1 MPQTGQNRFVPALVE
16 TLREGYGPARLRQD
30 ALAGLTV
37 AIVALPLSMAIAIA
51 AGGTPAMG
59 LYTAIVGGFVIS
71 ALGGSRYQIGGPAG
85 AFIVLVAG
93 TIAQHGIGG
102 MIVATMMAGVIMGAI
117 GLFRLG
123 SYIKFI
129 PYPVTVGF
137 SAGIAVIIF
146 SSQIKDLLGLTLTE
160 PEPAHILDKLPVLWE
175 SLPSANAVTIA
186 LAFATIA
193 MIIGLKRYAPRLPN
207 LLIAVVATTL
217 AAALLGLP
225 TPTIESTFGAVPAGL
240 PMPSLP
246 HVDAALLI
254 AVLPNAIAFA
264 LLGSIEAL
272 LSAVV
277 ADGMT
282 GKRHNSNMELVAQGV
297 ANIAVGLFGGMVA
310 TGTIARTATN
320 VRAGGHGPVAGML
333 HAVFILLFMVVAA
346 PLVGFVPLASLAGV
360 LAVVAWNMIER
371 DAIVSLL
378 RSSRADAA
386 VLLVTLGLTVFRDLT
401 EAIVVGF
408 SLGAVLFIHRMSKAA
423 EVVEEHVSEDEEA
436 AEPID
441 PEIVVYRIR
450 GAFFFGATA
459 SVGAVLDRISD
470 KYRGLLIDLSDVTL
484 IDSTAAHL
492 IEQLVHKAG
501 KRGVEVMLTG
511 TTHDL
516 RVQLFAQGLKP
527 PKVGYESSITLGMRK
542 MRNKL
547 DQRHGTE
554 GTGAPHPQ
562 TA

>member
-1 MPQTGQNRFVPALVE
+1 MPNTGPARFVPALVD
-16 TLREGYGPARLRQD
+16 TLREGYGLGRLRQD

-102 MIVATMMAGVIMGAI
+102 MIVATMLAGVIMGTI
-117 GLFRLG
+117 GLLRLG

-146 SSQIKDLLGLTLTE
+146 SSQIKDLLGLTLTQ
-160 PEPAHILDKLPVLWE
+160 PEPAHILAKLPVLWE
-175 SLPSANAVTIA
+175 SLPSANATTIA
-186 LAFATIA
+186 LALATIA
-193 MIIGLKRYAPRLPN
+193 LIVGLKRFAPRLPN
-207 LLIAVVATTL
+207 LLIAVGVTTAG
-217 AAALLGLP
+217 AAFLGLP
-225 TPTIESTFGAVPAGL
+225 TPTIESAFGAVPSGL

-264 LLGSIEAL
+264 LLGAIEAL

-282 GKRHNSNMELVAQGV
+282 GHRHNSNMELVAQGA

-333 HAVFILLFMVVAA
+333 HAVFILLFMLVAA
-346 PLVGFVPLASLAGV
+346 PLVGFVPLAALAGV

-408 SLGAVLFIHRMSKAA
+408 ALGAVLFIHRMSKAA
-423 EVVEEHVSEDEEA
+423 EVVEENVLADT
-436 AEPID
+436 AEPVD

-492 IEQLVHKAG
+492 IEQLVHKAER
-501 KRGVEVMLTG
+501 RGVDVMLTG

-542 MRNKL
+542 LRHRL
-547 DQRHGTE
+547 DHRQEAGSA
-554 GTGAPHPQ
+554 GDPLIA
-562 TA
+562 